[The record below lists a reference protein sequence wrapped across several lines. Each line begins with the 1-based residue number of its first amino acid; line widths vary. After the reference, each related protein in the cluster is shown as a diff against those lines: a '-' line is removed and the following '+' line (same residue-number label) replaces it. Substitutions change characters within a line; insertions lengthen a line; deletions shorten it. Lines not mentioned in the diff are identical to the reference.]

1 MSSSVDS
8 LLTRVSKPARYTGGE
23 WNSVTKDWDA
33 NPVRFA
39 LAYPD
44 AYDIGMS
51 NMGLGI
57 LYDILNKRDGVLAER
72 VYAPWEDTVR
82 VGPHETLRLAVRH
95 ETLGMWMYH
104 CQIPEHAEGGMTGDL
119 MVTE

>member
-1 MSSSVDS
+1 MVASVDS
-8 LLTRVSKPARYTGGE
+8 LLARVSKPARYAGGE
-23 WNSVTKDWDA
+23 WNSVTKDWGS

-57 LYDILNKRDGVLAER
+57 LYDILNRRDGILAER
-72 VYAPWEDTVR
+72 VYAPWEDM
-82 VGPHETLRLAVRH
+82 E
-95 ETLGMWMYH
+95 
-104 CQIPEHAEGGMTGDL
+104 AEMRREGVPL
-119 MVTE
+119 